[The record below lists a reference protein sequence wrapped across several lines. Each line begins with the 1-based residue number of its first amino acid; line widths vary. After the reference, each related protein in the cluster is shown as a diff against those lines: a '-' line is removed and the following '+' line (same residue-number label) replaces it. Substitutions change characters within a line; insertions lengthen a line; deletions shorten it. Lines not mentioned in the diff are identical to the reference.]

1 LKKYTVTVR
10 ETFGD
15 RKSKS
20 FAINVEGGLNQATET
35 LMQTIKNASGPKFS
49 LYEKKPKTEKKK
61 ESKKTK
67 SKSKTKKSQGKT
79 KK

>member
-20 FAINVEGGLNQATET
+20 FAINVDGDLNHATGLLTK
-35 LMQTIKNASGPKFS
+35 TIKNASGPKFS

-67 SKSKTKKSQGKT
+67 SKAKTEKSQSKTKK
-79 KK
+79 